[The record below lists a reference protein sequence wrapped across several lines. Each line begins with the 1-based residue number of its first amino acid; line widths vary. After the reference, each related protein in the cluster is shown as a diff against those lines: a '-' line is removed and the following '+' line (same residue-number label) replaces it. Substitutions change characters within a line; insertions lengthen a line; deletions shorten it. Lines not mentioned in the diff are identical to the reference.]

1 MDSKIE
7 SASNTEQ
14 LEEVKKS
21 SKKEKTPEEKGP
33 KEIKT
38 KALLS
43 TLPDHPLS
51 LFQSEVKKRNIKD
64 VNLNNI
70 LLEAIDQLPPTWWEE
85 KIELLT
91 PLEYKVQEALKK
103 PDMREKLA
111 NLLVEKKEELE
122 QKESG
127 Q

>member
-7 SASNTEQ
+7 NASDTEQ
-14 LEEVKKS
+14 LEDGKKS
-21 SKKEKTPEEKGP
+21 SKKEKIVEEKGP

-64 VNLNNI
+64 INLNNI

-122 QKESG
+122 QKENG

>member
-7 SASNTEQ
+7 NASDTEQ
-14 LEEVKKS
+14 LEDGKKS
-21 SKKEKTPEEKGP
+21 SKKEKIVEEKGP

-64 VNLNNI
+64 SLQEDKKEHPKDSFLHKKETPLRI
-70 LLEAIDQLPPTWWEE
+70 TSRSQKKRST
-85 KIELLT
+85 ELL
-91 PLEYKVQEALKK
+91 
-103 PDMREKLA
+103 
-111 NLLVEKKEELE
+111 
-122 QKESG
+122 
-127 Q
+127 